1 MVGMPV
7 TSRPT
12 PRLQL
17 TSSCTDTPA
26 SLRELMNAGKLN
38 REDALEAR
46 KLLAY
51 PGGLELHLGMFIPTL
66 ISQASEEQQA
76 HWLPKAMRLE
86 AIGAYAQTELGHGT
100 FVRGLETTATYDED
114 TQEFIVH
121 SPEDTSTKWWP
132 GGTLPAAQGI

>member
-1 MVGMPV
+1 
-7 TSRPT
+7 
-12 PRLQL
+12 
-17 TSSCTDTPA
+17 
-26 SLRELMNAGKLN
+26 MNTGKLN

-46 KLLAY
+46 KLLAF

-66 ISQASEEQQA
+66 MSQASDEQQS

-100 FVRGLETTATYDED
+100 FVRGLETTATYDEES
-114 TQEFIVH
+114 QEFIIH

-132 GGTLPAAQGI
+132 GGTSPCSSPERFAMLLMQKTKICQKPALLRLDHVSWG